1 LPEIRWILLG
11 FGLLLLSG
19 IWWWGTRRSSQAPG
33 NAELRESSLKEPEL
47 KESRDW
53 NQTAFE
59 PVSMRTDHERTPV
72 PDVPIVVDITPVA
85 IHETGMR
92 ADFHSIPVLDEP
104 PSAPPVLTKV
114 TRNAAPVPAMP
125 APTAESFEATIEFEV
140 PPPAAPKIS
149 DTSPIAVPSQAPPPI
164 PRIVNVPPRKPAPP
178 APVATPS
185 AENSDRIAVAPPAP
199 NVSEKQKIVSI
210 RVCAPGEQR
219 WAGSALL
226 AALEANGL
234 AFGRYQVF
242 HRRHIDGRS
251 LFCVASLKEP
261 GSFDVTQMPTQE
273 FKGITLFAVLPGPIE
288 ALLTVDELLN
298 AARDLAAS
306 LTGMLQDSKG
316 VPLSPQ
322 RQAALRDDVAR
333 FQASLAIG

>member
-1 LPEIRWILLG
+1 
-11 FGLLLLSG
+11 
-19 IWWWGTRRSSQAPG
+19 
-33 NAELRESSLKEPEL
+33 
-47 KESRDW
+47 
-53 NQTAFE
+53 
-59 PVSMRTDHERTPV
+59 
-72 PDVPIVVDITPVA
+72 
-85 IHETGMR
+85 MR

-104 PSAPPVLTKV
+104 PSAPPVLTKMA
-114 TRNAAPVPAMP
+114 RPSAAPVAAAP

-140 PPPAAPKIS
+140 PPPQASKIS
-149 DTSPIAVPSQAPPPI
+149 NTSPIATPPQAPPPI
-164 PRIVNVPPRKPAPP
+164 PRIVNVPPRRPASP
-178 APVATPS
+178 APVQPAPS
-185 AENSDRIAVAPPAP
+185 TENSDRIAMAPPAP

-242 HRRHIDGRS
+242 HRRHTDGRS

-261 GSFDVTQMPTQE
+261 GSFDVTQMPAQE

-288 ALLTVDELLN
+288 ALLTIDELLN
-298 AARDLAAS
+298 AARDLAAT